1 MAAIL
6 CPSATQA
13 GTSQSDVS
21 VGLRK
26 DWDEYLRERLCKIPP
41 TPSTSVIIEEII
53 ESTVDSG
60 ASAPKKGQAM
70 SAIEGFPPLVLVL
83 LAIVESFPASIQKG
97 TFIVPVIQDFDPLV
111 LPRLISGI
119 SRVPGLK
126 SLEATL
132 SSPKMFSIAPNL

>member
-1 MAAIL
+1 MST
-6 CPSATQA
+6 CESAFA
-13 GTSQSDVS
+13 
-21 VGLRK
+21 RF
-26 DWDEYLRERLCKIPP
+26 PP
-41 TPSTSVIIEEII
+41 TPPTSVIIEEII

-83 LAIVESFPASIQKG
+83 LAIIESSQSSIQKG
-97 TFIVPVIQDFDPLV
+97 TFIVPVIQGFDPLV

-132 SSPKMFSIAPNL
+132 SSPKMFFIVPNL